1 MSKTAQNLKDY
12 FTTDVAPKVAAGTL
26 LFTTMFTSI
35 GDGKLGQVF
44 GASTAHA
51 QDGGTQV
58 VMALENPNAVPVAH
72 SPRQS
77 FPVPAPEV
85 IDTSKPWE
93 RKAAY
98 RASTGRIV
106 LHYGEGI
113 REISLETEVM
123 ALAQKGY
130 PAIAV
135 PGGTK
140 GQIELFIDR
149 SKFGFFGQDELDGGV
164 IGGNAMS
171 FYDEHVRS
179 KTSPGLVSLAK

>member
-12 FTTDVAPKVAAGTL
+12 FTTNVAPKVAAVGL
-26 LFTTMFTSI
+26 AVTTMFTSI

-85 IDTSKPWE
+85 IDTSRPWE
-93 RKAAY
+93 RKAAF
-98 RASTGRIV
+98 RASEGRIV

-113 REISLETEVM
+113 ELADLLAEGLTER
-123 ALAQKGY
+123 GY
-130 PAIAV
+130 PTIAV
-135 PGGTK
+135 PGGPK
-140 GQIELFIDR
+140 GLVELFIG
-149 SKFGFFGQDELDGGV
+149 KKIFGKYDQDKLEGGSLGSDAIDFFNVFVKKLPPPDYL
-164 IGGNAMS
+164 
-171 FYDEHVRS
+171 
-179 KTSPGLVSLAK
+179 SLAK